1 MDLMKMGQEVLGDKL
16 GDAGG
21 IMDALSGLTS
31 GEGLDIGGIADKLKQ
46 GGLGD
51 QVSSWLGDGENA
63 PVSADDITNA
73 LGADKIGEMAS
84 KLGTDTGSAAETLSQ
99 ALPALMDKMSSG
111 GSFVDMASSAVGA
124 AGAGGLMGKVKGL
137 FGK

>member
-51 QVSSWLGDGENA
+51 QGSLGCA
-63 PVSADDITNA
+63 
-73 LGADKIGEMAS
+73 
-84 KLGTDTGSAAETLSQ
+84 TLLTQ
-99 ALPALMDKMSSG
+99 
-111 GSFVDMASSAVGA
+111 
-124 AGAGGLMGKVKGL
+124 
-137 FGK
+137 